1 MNTTLLDEKI
11 QLLKKEQTLDKSLVE
26 KVYRWLL
33 GAEDWE
39 LYRINPVVLT
49 QNWGCAENQLIDIF
63 VYGARLGLFDFS
75 WSIFCPYCGE
85 IQDNLTSF
93 HHVHEDFFCTV
104 CQAPVD
110 VNMDDMVEVTFTINP
125 SIKTLQI
132 DPYKDIESYQ
142 RTFFSRA
149 VQRSQEFIKYL
160 NDNWLGFET
169 CPPHETLIIDR
180 TWMRGGTYRFVTAGF
195 HSQFLFEVAQDA
207 GEESEHHELIYT
219 ESGLNPQKTL
229 VQSIN
234 ALFHIVNKL
243 SKPLGI
249 MMVQSDIPTLH
260 QMMMAHPSKLG
271 PFLSGNRLL
280 NNPSFQQ
287 FFKLNN
293 LPTSLRLNIRSLT
306 LLFTD
311 LKGSTELYDRTGD
324 VNAYRLIQD
333 HFQLLGKIIVQHSG
347 TVIKTMGDAVM
358 ASFSRPLDAVAAS
371 LDMLEEIKTIREED
385 KPLGLKIGLHEGP
398 ALAISNQGVLDYF
411 GQTVNIAARVQGLAE
426 ANSLWMT
433 EAVYQSQGV
442 EGLLRTM
449 NYQAQRYLASLKGV
463 GAQTT
468 VFEVKR

>member
-1 MNTTLLDEKI
+1 
-11 QLLKKEQTLDKSLVE
+11 
-26 KVYRWLL
+26 
-33 GAEDWE
+33 
-39 LYRINPVVLT
+39 
-49 QNWGCAENQLIDIF
+49 
-63 VYGARLGLFDFS
+63 
-75 WSIFCPYCGE
+75 
-85 IQDNLTSF
+85 
-93 HHVHEDFFCTV
+93 
-104 CQAPVD
+104 
-110 VNMDDMVEVTFTINP
+110 
-125 SIKTLQI
+125 
-132 DPYKDIESYQ
+132 
-142 RTFFSRA
+142 
-149 VQRSQEFIKYL
+149 
-160 NDNWLGFET
+160 
-169 CPPHETLIIDR
+169 
-180 TWMRGGTYRFVTAGF
+180 VTAGF
-195 HSQFLFEVAQDA
+195 HSHFLFEVAQDA

-442 EGLLRTM
+442 EGFLRSM